1 MVGRMPRWW
10 AIALVAGLLAGGCEE
25 SDDGGAGEGPPE
37 REMVR
42 VELDLPRPE
51 AGAPDAG
58 TQAGHGGDRYLLRAA
73 GADPIISGRV
83 VPAAA
88 PIELADASGTRVA
101 RVNVARDGRFSAL
114 LPRLPRT
121 GAVSFRLTAGAGRT
135 EPRRTEILASRKSA
149 ASAPES
155 VRVPE
160 ADRTPPA
167 AGLLLRSSE
176 RVVSSVAPVWADR
189 DAPLGLDR
197 PTLALTAITRDE
209 DGGTGRVRVSVEYV
223 RTCGGEVVRRKLHFP
238 PSEIGRDRLAPGAR
252 APASAP
258 PGERPARGRRQ
269 RLHRARQGLG
279 RRHERLGTRELQRPD
294 PLRVLALAEEVPERS
309 EQLGGRLLGDEVA
322 TRHLGRRHI
331 AGPPAP
337 DLGRVGELPLFL
349 PRDEQQRRFDAPAAL
364 RSSAS

>member
-10 AIALVAGLLAGGCEE
+10 AIALVVGLLAGGCEE
-25 SDDGGAGEGPPE
+25 SDGGGGGERPPE

-58 TQAGHGGDRYLLRAA
+58 TRAGHGGDRYLLRAA

-83 VPAAA
+83 VPAM

-121 GAVSFRLTAGAGRT
+121 GAVSFRLTAGAGRA
-135 EPRRTEILASRKSA
+135 EPSRTEILASRKPA
-149 ASAPES
+149 AGAPES
-155 VRVPE
+155 VCVPE
-160 ADRTPPA
+160 ADRTPPV
-167 AGLLLRSSE
+167 AGLLLHSGE

-189 DAPLGLDR
+189 DAPVRLDR

-238 PSEIGRDRLAPGAR
+238 PSEIARVRLAPGAR
-252 APASAP
+252 APA
-258 PGERPARGRRQ
+258 ERRRRASVRLEARGSGCTVRG
-269 RLHRARQGLG
+269 RAWADATNASGL
-279 RRHERLGTRELQRPD
+279 ESFSDQTRFEYSR
-294 PLRVLALAEEVPERS
+294 
-309 EQLGGRLLGDEVA
+309 
-322 TRHLGRRHI
+322 
-331 AGPPAP
+331 
-337 DLGRVGELPLFL
+337 
-349 PRDEQQRRFDAPAAL
+349 
-364 RSSAS
+364 